1 MPWFSGDV
9 VSWAPKFLASLGMTP
24 VWRGGFKGKGDVAKF
39 VAVLEFTDAEE
50 LRLETRPRH
59 REYLRGLFDE
69 GKLAM
74 SGPWGDDTGA
84 MLVYEAADMEEA
96 ERLLDADPYRAAGV
110 IAEARI
116 KEWRVVLGAFA
127 GE

>member
-1 MPWFSGDV
+1 M
-9 VSWAPKFLASLGMTP
+9 SWAPRFLAALGMTP
-24 VWRGGFKGKGDVAKF
+24 ERRGGFEGRGDVATF

-84 MLVYEAADMEEA
+84 TLIYEAADMEEA

-127 GE
+127 GK